1 MTAFT
6 NVYNLYNETSVWP
19 AYMGFGP
26 IPDSSFTL
34 HITATDPS
42 IASGTSYFYG
52 PSGGLTWKVMAYDP
66 TDFTRYAEYNT
77 VGGTIYPIRETQY
90 IVNYSESGI
99 PTTQSTDVLYEA
111 DHWTFHGGMSVYDLP
126 GSALCIWSP
135 ETTSYLEGYAPN
147 GHDAAGLLKQGS
159 GSQIGLLSYD
169 LIPRYVYKL
178 DKVKVYAE
186 RAEQDKDGNRIDQ
199 TYAKIAD
206 MAAVSFSGSYTDLSD
221 LPTIPS
227 KTSELQNDS
236 GFVTAS
242 QVPTK
247 TSDLQN
253 DSGFVTASQVPTA
266 TSDLTN
272 DSGFITISDVPNAD
286 WTSNSGLSQILN
298 KPTMKPLL
306 AGTGL
311 TITENTND
319 VTMDCTVPTVTIG
332 TVTV

>member
-34 HITATDPS
+34 HITATER
-42 IASGTSYFYG
+42 SGGNIDNSFFYG
-52 PSGGLTWKVMAYDP
+52 PRGGLTWKVMAYDP

-90 IVNYSESGI
+90 IVNYGESGI

-111 DHWTFHGGMSVYDLP
+111 DHWTFHGGMTVYDLP

-147 GHDAAGLLKQGS
+147 GHDAAGLLTQG
-159 GSQIGLLSYD
+159 GVNQLGLMSYD
-169 LIPRYVYKL
+169 LTPRYVYKL
-178 DKVKVYAE
+178 DNVKVYAE

-227 KTSELQNDS
+227 KTSQLQNDS

-253 DSGFVTASQVPTA
+253 DSGF
-266 TSDLTN
+266 
-272 DSGFITISDVPNAD
+272 ITLSDVPAQVNAD
-286 WTSNSGLSQILN
+286 WDAVSGVAQVLN
-298 KPTMKPLL
+298 KPATKPLV

-311 TITENTND
+311 VITETTND
-319 VTMDCTVPTVTIG
+319 VTLDCTVPTITIG
-332 TVTV
+332 TVSV